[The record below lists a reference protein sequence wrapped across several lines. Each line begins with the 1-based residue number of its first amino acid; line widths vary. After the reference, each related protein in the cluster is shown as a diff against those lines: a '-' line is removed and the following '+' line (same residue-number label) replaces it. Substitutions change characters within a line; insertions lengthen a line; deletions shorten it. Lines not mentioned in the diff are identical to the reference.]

1 MPNISEEL
9 RGVALKLPASVF
21 NLLAA
26 EAHARSLRE
35 GRVLGVATVIREAV
49 ADAFAPCLSPEDDAA
64 LRGDR
69 RKART
74 AHSLHP
80 VHSIRHRSPPAGSRG
95 NAAFAGGATGC
106 NPSGAEA

>member
-1 MPNISEEL
+1 MDTPDNTREEL

-21 NLLAA
+21 NFLAA

-49 ADAFAPCLSPEDDAA
+49 ADAFALSLSPEDTAA

-69 RKART
+69 RRA
-74 AHSLHP
+74 
-80 VHSIRHRSPPAGSRG
+80 RHRTRD
-95 NAAFAGGATGC
+95 
-106 NPSGAEA
+106 

>member
-1 MPNISEEL
+1 MSNTHEEL
-9 RGVALKLPASVF
+9 RGVALKLPVSVF

-49 ADAFAPCLSPEDDAA
+49 ADAFALSLSPEDTAA

-74 AHSLHP
+74 AHS

-95 NAAFAGGATGC
+95 NAALPGGATGC
-106 NPSGAEA
+106 NPIGAEA

>member
-1 MPNISEEL
+1 MSSTHEEL
-9 RGVALKLPASVF
+9 RGVALKLPISVF
-21 NLLAA
+21 NHLAA

-49 ADAFAPCLSPEDDAA
+49 ADAFALSLSPEDDAA

-74 AHSLHP
+74 AHSP
-80 VHSIRHRSPPAGSRG
+80 NPARVIRHRSPPGNRG
-95 NAAFAGGATGC
+95 NDDLADGATGC
-106 NPSGAEA
+106 NPIGAEV